1 MKIVKTAFQNQEGGH
16 ETAYI
21 ITGIFRKKYYRIDVT
36 GVVQIPVYELKEKK

>member
-21 ITGIFRKKYYRIDVT
+21 ITGIFKKRYYRVDVN
-36 GVVQIPVYELKEKK
+36 GVVELRKYDIKGEK